1 MRLYPDYQQPIIE
14 ALIVLE
20 DSGIDRFP
28 VSLHAIQHQ
37 FHNLFEFC
45 SYGQLMEQSGISQ
58 KDCFKF
64 FGSEDGAAVMDERCG
79 KYIVYYNEKKKK
91 QRIRFTIAHEI
102 GHIFLGH
109 HDEYGKPILERGG
122 VGQELYKRLENEAN
136 CFARNL
142 LCPAYHTERL
152 LDSHGI
158 SKVADGSEGWV
169 VIQQTPVTSNLKAR
183 FSAESLIE
191 KAFDISSP
199 AAKARIG
206 LLQADINKYSTS
218 KIDWET
224 TKHIKHAATWYCAH
238 CGWVRMP
245 GASHCFEC
253 GRKQFVF
260 RINASGI
267 SYRDLGVNSHTQ
279 FSPCPVC
286 GNQIFSEDAGYC
298 RICGTPLTNPCTH
311 DPSHLNHPEAK
322 HCYACGKPTAFK
334 DSKYHIQIKQ
344 SLEKY
349 TEGDFS
355 MIYKSEIKYD
365 LKTNKVKECPRCQN
379 EEFSADAT
387 YCRICGLPLVNN
399 CIPGLW
405 EDDFGNS
412 YPRDPH
418 ENLPDSRFCEQCG
431 EPTVY
436 FQNKLLKTYREIQ
449 GLPEA
454 RDDGDQFDSEIP
466 F

>member
-1 MRLYPDYQQPIIE
+1 MRFSADYQQPIVE
-14 ALIVLE
+14 ALGVLE

-28 VSLHAIQHQ
+28 VSLHAIQQQ
-37 FHNLFEFC
+37 FCNLFQIY
-45 SYGQLMEQSGISQ
+45 SYSALMKEEGISREECCRFLNS
-58 KDCFKF
+58 D
-64 FGSEDGAAVMDERCG
+64 DGVAVFDGRS
-79 KYIVYYNEKKKK
+79 KYFVFYNDKKMK

-102 GHIFLGH
+102 GHIFLDH
-109 HDEYGKPILERGG
+109 HQEYGISFLGREG
-122 VGQELYKRLENEAN
+122 VSQELYKRLEKEAN

-142 LCPAYHTERL
+142 LCPAYHTDIL

-158 SKVADGSEGWV
+158 SNTVRGRGKWE
-169 VIQQTPVTSNLKAR
+169 ITKLTPLIENLKIIFCAKD
-183 FSAESLIE
+183 LIE
-191 KAFDISSP
+191 TAFEVSP
-199 AAKARIG
+199 LAAKTR
-206 LLQADINKYSTS
+206 LDFLNADINHYIRNPLDWKSTS
-218 KIDWET
+218 
-224 TKHIKHAATWYCAH
+224 HIRHTAAWYCSH
-238 CGWVRMP
+238 CGLERLP
-245 GASHCFEC
+245 ASTHCSEC
-253 GRKQFVF
+253 GKKHFVF
-260 RINASGI
+260 QVSSTGFQYKDARLNDNMQFAS
-267 SYRDLGVNSHTQ
+267 
-279 FSPCPVC
+279 CPVC
-286 GNQIFSEDAGYC
+286 GNTEFSESAGYC
-298 RICGTPLTNPCTH
+298 KRCGLPLSNVCTH
-311 DPSHLNHPEAK
+311 DPTHLNHPEAK

-334 DSKYHIQIKQ
+334 DSEYHIQIRQ

-365 LKTNKVKECPRCQN
+365 RKTNKVKECPRCQN

-399 CIPGLW
+399 CIPGQW

-412 YPRDPH
+412 YPRDSH

-449 GLPEA
+449 GLPE
-454 RDDGDQFDSEIP
+454 DDDKGKFDNDIL